1 MNHSPEMS
9 LLVGPAIH
17 PRISLRTSMA
27 NSSEPSFQSCS
38 ATGARDPQVSGN
50 GCHDGAMALT
60 RWGDATGDEA
70 AARLGDPRE
79 GGGPGALAK
88 DGSIVSGGL
97 QGCRQEGLGHHFFM
111 YRYKNIVFRIF
122 TFRTFPQLFGL
133 VNVYPHYLTVYVC
146 MYV

>member
-9 LLVGPAIH
+9 LLVGLVSYHLQNCHRH

-97 QGCRQEGLGHHFFM
+97 QGCRGKKG
-111 YRYKNIVFRIF
+111 
-122 TFRTFPQLFGL
+122 
-133 VNVYPHYLTVYVC
+133 
-146 MYV
+146 